1 MRRSGMVNLRDR
13 TAATLTFLLAVFAA
27 AVGST
32 NIIRF
37 ASDWDI
43 LEYAIALQ
51 DGEGDSNGKLVAFL
65 NDRRSGAAAQGCSDL
80 ASRARMAIAQAG
92 FEAFPPADAGENNGD
107 GLAAH
112 AIAAVAAR
120 LACNPLDGAAWLQLA
135 KFRLRAGAPLEAVAA
150 DLRMSYLLAP
160 SEDWIVEARL
170 DFLMSPAGFDL
181 AKLMEANFN
190 GDLRTFVGFEPI
202 WSIAGRFVKSDSKG
216 QAVLQHM
223 IDVQPDA
230 RRTDIRKAIDRLK
243 GGGP

>member
-1 MRRSGMVNLRDR
+1 MVNLRDR

-160 SEDWIVEARL
+160 SEDWILEARL
-170 DFLMSPAGFDL
+170 DFLMSPAAVDL
-181 AKLMEANFN
+181 AKRMEANLDS
-190 GDLRTFVGFEPI
+190 DLRTFVGFEPI
-202 WSIAGRFVKSDSKG
+202 PAIAERFMRSNPTY
-216 QAVLQHM
+216 QALLKNM
-223 IDVQPDA
+223 IDIQPDD
-230 RRTDIRKAIDRLK
+230 RRAAIRVKIDQLS
-243 GGGP
+243 GGRQL